1 MNRITL
7 LMLLG
12 SALTLTGFTAVSSAQ
27 ESEEDESKYIEEIIV
42 TGERGETSS
51 LDRAMTVTGFN
62 GVMIE
67 KLGIQNTNDL
77 EVLVPGLQVGVRSTA
92 GKVEDGHLVMR
103 GVANDRRVNFFQD
116 TSVAVYVDGVY
127 TPTSYGLD
135 ASTFDVE
142 RIEVARGPQG
152 TTGGKTAIAGAI
164 SFVTKKPTEEWDLK
178 GTAEFTDQ
186 NSQEF
191 SLAFG
196 GPIGDTGFSYRL
208 GLNRLT
214 GDGYIKNVGLG
225 PDAGKPDRLQ
235 YIPQLRYTSDRW
247 DITARYNKLED
258 TGVQR
263 VGLAIGARDTLTQY
277 ERNADGTLR
286 CVLDRTISSDQL
298 DCALDE
304 NGNPTYIIN
313 PGFGLGQNPAVVDCE
328 GFNDDGTRDPGLP
341 VVCEGKYLKNVIELN
356 APIGEDNSQESY
368 SLEAIFTLN
377 DTHDIVY
384 RYGDRDTRTDTD
396 NDGDQ
401 TNRSGGGVCLPEHPR
416 VVSGE
421 LQAGQTHSRCA
432 LDGQGDGQY
441 VDNIWNYVRSSDQQ
455 SHELTLIS
463 NNAGPLNY
471 TIGYTYLAGDEPYIF
486 RNFFNGV
493 ETGNSNL
500 NNPTFYTDTS
510 AACEAGYTRNALPE
524 ALEDQNHPK
533 HPLAAAWIQGCYGTD
548 WITNYSE
555 VTNGFSMHNGS
566 GNHGAF
572 YGNTEY
578 EQAAVYANVE
588 YVLNDQWKLFGGLRY
603 NDDHKE
609 HNQNDFT
616 SAFQTTLADGTVVNA
631 FNAIFRG
638 KRLNTTANGYIGI
651 ELDAQGFPIPDNRT
665 YLDSKIADWTKTT
678 WNIGAEYSPSDNM
691 MWYGRISSGY
701 RVGGFSG
708 FGNGIGEAHDPE
720 EMINYEAGLKGLFF
734 ENAVQLEIS
743 AYFQDFSAFWAQT
756 RRLKTPAEVAS
767 SPPGSS
773 AFTGESNA
781 VDGTNIAG
789 IEAQGAWQINDRLVL
804 RGFYEHMYSS
814 FGDFNTAYCCTPEGT
829 SPPGS
834 TAVFTDAHGN
844 DVELSTTG
852 LVNFGGHSLRMQPEN
867 KLSATLTY
875 DVPVNPD
882 WGSLDVTTIMSWR
895 DTMYPDEGN
904 LDIMAIPAY
913 TRWDLRANWVSP
925 TGTYTVTGWVTNM
938 LDLIQVQSYSPRD
951 GNGVTNAVNGTIT
964 DERRIGV
971 TFNYQL

>member
-1 MNRITL
+1 MNKFIPL
-7 LMLLG
+7 VSLG
-12 SALTLTGFTAVSSAQ
+12 IAMTLTGFQAYSADD
-27 ESEEDESKYIEEIIV
+27 EAEENQAIEEIIV

-62 GVMIE
+62 GAMIE
-67 KLGIQNTNDL
+67 NLGIQNMNDL

-135 ASTFDVE
+135 TSNFDME

-152 TTGGKTAIAGAI
+152 TTGGKAAIAGSI
-164 SFVTKKPTEEWDLK
+164 SYVTKKPTEEWDFK
-178 GTAEFTDQ
+178 GSAEFTDQ

-196 GPIGDTGFSYRL
+196 GPLGDTGFSYRL

-214 GDGYIKNVGLG
+214 GDGYIKNIGLG
-225 PDAGKPDRLQ
+225 PDAGEPDRLQ
-235 YIPQLRYTSDRW
+235 YIPQLRYTTDRL
-247 DITARYNKLED
+247 DITARYNKLTD

-263 VGLAIGARDTLTQY
+263 VGLTIGARDTLTQY
-277 ERNADGTLR
+277 ERNADGSFR
-286 CVLDRTISSDQL
+286 CVLDRTISDVNNV
-298 DCALDE
+298 CAKDA
-304 NGNPTYIIN
+304 NGDPIYIIN
-313 PGFGLGQNPAVVDCE
+313 PGYGLGQNPAVADCA

-341 VVCEGKYLKNVIELN
+341 VVCKGKYVKNLIELN
-356 APIGEDNSQESY
+356 APIGENNQQAAFSI
-368 SLEAIFTLN
+368 EAKFALN

-384 RYGDRDTRTDTD
+384 TYGDRDTRTDQD
-396 NDGDQ
+396 NDSDG
-401 TNRSGGGVCLPEHPR
+401 TNRSGGGVCSGAHPR
-416 VVSGE
+416 VISGE
-421 LQAGQTHSRCA
+421 LTEGQTHPRCA
-432 LDGQGDGQY
+432 LDGQGNGAY
-441 VDNIWNYVRSSDQQ
+441 VDAIGNYIRSSDQV
-455 SHELTLIS
+455 SHEITLIS
-463 NNAGPLNY
+463 TSDGPLNY
-471 TIGYTYLAGDEPYIF
+471 TLGYTYLSGGEPYIY
-486 RNFFNGV
+486 RSFFNGV
-493 ETGNSNL
+493 ETGNDNL

-510 AACEAGYTRNALPE
+510 AACEAGYAGNKLPD
-524 ALEDQNHPK
+524 AMDQNHPN
-533 HPLAAAWIQGCYGTD
+533 HASVASWVQGCYGTD
-548 WITNYSE
+548 WITNYSD

-566 GNHGAF
+566 GNSGAF
-572 YGNTEY
+572 YGSTEY
-578 EQAAVYANVE
+578 EQAAFYVNLE
-588 YVLNDQWKLFGGLRY
+588 YVLDDQWKLFGGLRY

-631 FNAIFRG
+631 YNAIFRG
-638 KRLNTTANGYIGI
+638 KYVNATANGYIGI
-651 ELDAQGFPIPDNRT
+651 EKDAKGFPIPDDRT

-678 WNIGAEYSPSDNM
+678 WNIGAEYSPTDNM

-734 ENAVQLEIS
+734 DNAVQLEVS
-743 AYFQDFSAFWAQT
+743 AYFQDFSAFWAQA

-781 VDGTNIAG
+781 VDGTEIAG

-814 FGDFNTAYCCTPEGT
+814 FGDFNTLYCCTPEGT

-834 TAVFTDAHGN
+834 AAVFTDANGN
-844 DVELSTTG
+844 SVELNTTG

-882 WGSLDVTTIMSWR
+882 WGTLDVTTIMSWR

-913 TRWDLRANWVSP
+913 TRWDIRANWVSP
-925 TGTYTVTGWVTNM
+925 SGTYAVTGWVSNV
-938 LDLIQVQSYSPRD
+938 LDLVQVQSYSPRD
-951 GNGVTNAVNGTIT
+951 GNGVTAPVNGTVT
-964 DERRIGV
+964 DARRIGL
-971 TFNYQL
+971 TLNYQL